1 MAKCVKLIDL
11 LNEYPNNID
20 VIKTKYLELLAE
32 LTIVSNIETTV
43 FIENIATIHQMGC
56 IIVKYISSPGLDDF
70 TMIASGTIII
80 EPKIIRGG
88 KSVGHI
94 EDIVVKREY
103 RGNKIAQDILEQL
116 KGLAREKNCYKI
128 ILDCGQNVKKV
139 YEHYGFE
146 EKGCQ
151 MGIHLIHL

>member
-1 MAKCVKLIDL
+1 MSKCVKLFDL

-20 VIKTKYLELLAE
+20 VIKTKYLELLVE
-32 LTIVSNIETTV
+32 LTIVTNIETTL
-43 FIENIATIHQMGC
+43 FTENIATIHKMGC

-70 TMIASGTIII
+70 TIIASGTIII

-94 EDIVVKREY
+94 EDIVIKKEY
-103 RGNKIAQDILEQL
+103 RGNKIAQEILEQL
-116 KGLAREKNCYKI
+116 KGLARDNNCYKI
-128 ILDCGQNVKKV
+128 ILDCNENVKKV
-139 YEHYGFE
+139 YENYGFE

-151 MGIHLIHL
+151 MAVYM